1 MSAKCQQET
10 HAPQQKNSYW
20 ITSSPERVPGQFRE
34 DRHRWRNEG
43 VRELNPFLIDPTGT
57 AHHVA
62 FWTGIAAWHEK
73 TKEQSYDY

>member
-1 MSAKCQQET
+1 MHRSKRT
-10 HAPQQKNSYW
+10 L
-20 ITSSPERVPGQFRE
+20 IGSPRHPSGYLANFERIDIDG
-34 DRHRWRNEG
+34 RNEG